1 MVEGSAGDL
10 ARKEEAGV
18 TDRPREGH
26 PALARPHT
34 LLVPAEKGPS
44 EV

>member
-10 ARKEEAGV
+10 ARKEG
-18 TDRPREGH
+18 DRQDHRKDTAPL
-26 PALARPHT
+26 ALPHT
-34 LLVPAEKGPS
+34 LLVPAEKGLS